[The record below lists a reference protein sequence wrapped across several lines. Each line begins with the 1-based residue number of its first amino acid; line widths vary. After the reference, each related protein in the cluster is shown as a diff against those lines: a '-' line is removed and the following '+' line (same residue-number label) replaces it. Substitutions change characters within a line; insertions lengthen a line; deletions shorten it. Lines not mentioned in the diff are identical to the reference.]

1 MPPRWAW
8 WVGGIA
14 IPLLGI
20 VVSVI
25 VSGGRDAAAP
35 APISATG
42 SQTAVPTPTPTDPAP
57 PAPSPTLTAGPTV
70 TPRPSGSTTPSAD
83 TDLTPPAG
91 HGPARK
97 ATWGLAPAPCTQHE
111 QQLVDLDTGESRVE
125 QEDNGAVA
133 NPGGAELLY
142 WPDTCTGIGD
152 YVLRALPN
160 TRVGLLRADAPRTA
174 EACKAAAGT
183 GFAALPLYER
193 RDTKERGFTVGA
205 ALCAVTADG
214 AVAMALID
222 HMSGGATTD
231 VSVSGNLYV
240 WPQTSN

>member
-1 MPPRWAW
+1 M
-8 WVGGIA
+8 
-14 IPLLGI
+14 
-20 VVSVI
+20 
-25 VSGGRDAAAP
+25 
-35 APISATG
+35 
-42 SQTAVPTPTPTDPAP
+42 
-57 PAPSPTLTAGPTV
+57 
-70 TPRPSGSTTPSAD
+70 TPRPSGITTPSAD
-83 TDLTPPAG
+83 TDLTPPDG

-97 ATWGLAPAPCTQHE
+97 AAWGLAPAPCTQHE

-125 QEDNGAVA
+125 REDNGSVA

-183 GFAALPLYER
+183 GFAALPLSEG

-205 ALCAVTADG
+205 AVCAVTADG

-240 WPQTSN
+240 WPQASNQGLVP